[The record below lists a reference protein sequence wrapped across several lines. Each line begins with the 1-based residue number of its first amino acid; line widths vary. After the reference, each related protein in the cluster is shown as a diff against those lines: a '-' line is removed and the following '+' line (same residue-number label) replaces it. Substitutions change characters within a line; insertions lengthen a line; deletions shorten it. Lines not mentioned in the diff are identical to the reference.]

1 MKNVGKNLKG
11 DKKERKKDK
20 NIYINYFAF
29 LNKKLRNTMPTSHA
43 SSIYQNKLCYV
54 LQEQTT
60 TEIKIE
66 MSKKEINSKEERIQ
80 ASSYDGKYF

>member
-1 MKNVGKNLKG
+1 
-11 DKKERKKDK
+11 
-20 NIYINYFAF
+20 
-29 LNKKLRNTMPTSHA
+29 MPTSHA

-60 TEIKIE
+60 KIKIE

>member
-1 MKNVGKNLKG
+1 
-11 DKKERKKDK
+11 
-20 NIYINYFAF
+20 
-29 LNKKLRNTMPTSHA
+29 MPTSHA

-60 TEIKIE
+60 TKIKIE

-80 ASSYDGKYF
+80 AVMMGNIFNE